1 MQIIYYNV
9 VRRTLCDAAGDAV
22 SSRPEIS
29 FAEKPV
35 WKIVPVDDSGSVVIP
50 SDVKAYRAAVAFDYL
65 SSTPAEVR
73 TTGTQITAD
82 ESGIHVP
89 LNANTA
95 AFLNAVDGQEKK
107 HAYFELAGLD
117 SSGARVWY
125 ISFPVEGRMILDPDT
140 DGELPSE
147 AETKYLEKTAAAV
160 LFAGKTDT
168 AVTSALDARVSSAES
183 DITALGGSMSVLSE
197 TKLDSAGVMQVI
209 SSGGYATSAT
219 VAEWLNSKA
228 DASTVNALDTRMTAA
243 ESDITALGGS
253 MSVLSETKLDSAGVM
268 QVISSGGYAT
278 SAVVS
283 GMIDSRAVTGE
294 QVLNWIAPDP
304 DQAADIPA
312 WNTVYQAAD
321 ACWISVS
328 FLGNTTG
335 GAMIG
340 PNTDALNGTP
350 FGIWVGANGTSGE
363 YMTVFC
369 PKGWYYQAYLEHA
382 DASLSYSHKK
392 VYKCKGA

>member
-9 VRRTLCDAAGDAV
+9 FRRTLCDAAGYAV

-50 SDVKAYRAAVAFDYL
+50 SDVKAYRAAVAFDFL
-65 SSTPAEVR
+65 SSTPVEMR
-73 TTGTQITAD
+73 TAGTQITAD
-82 ESGIHVP
+82 ESGILVP

-140 DGELPSE
+140 DGEPPSE
-147 AETKYLEKTAAAV
+147 AEAKYLEKTAAAV

-183 DITALGGSMSVLSE
+183 SITALGGRMSVLSE
-197 TKLDSAGVMQVI
+197 T
-209 SSGGYATSAT
+209 
-219 VAEWLNSKA
+219 N
-228 DASTVNALDTRMTAA
+228 
-243 ESDITALGGS
+243 
-253 MSVLSETKLDSAGVM
+253 LDSAGVM

-350 FGIWVGANGTSGE
+350 FGIWVGANGASGE

>member
-9 VRRTLCDAAGDAV
+9 FRRTLCDAAGYAV

-50 SDVKAYRAAVAFDYL
+50 SEVKAYRAAVAFDFL
-65 SSTPAEVR
+65 SSTPVEMR
-73 TTGTQITAD
+73 TAGTQITAD
-82 ESGIHVP
+82 ESGILVP

-117 SSGARVWY
+117 GSGARVWY

-168 AVTSALDARVSSAES
+168 AVTSALEARVSS
-183 DITALGGSMSVLSE
+183 
-197 TKLDSAGVMQVI
+197 
-209 SSGGYATSAT
+209 
-219 VAEWLNSKA
+219 
-228 DASTVNALDTRMTAA
+228 A

-350 FGIWVGANGTSGE
+350 FGIWVGANGASGE

>member
-1 MQIIYYNV
+1 M
-9 VRRTLCDAAGDAV
+9 
-22 SSRPEIS
+22 
-29 FAEKPV
+29 
-35 WKIVPVDDSGSVVIP
+35 
-50 SDVKAYRAAVAFDYL
+50 
-65 SSTPAEVR
+65 
-73 TTGTQITAD
+73 
-82 ESGIHVP
+82 
-89 LNANTA
+89 
-95 AFLNAVDGQEKK
+95 
-107 HAYFELAGLD
+107 
-117 SSGARVWY
+117 
-125 ISFPVEGRMILDPDT
+125 
-140 DGELPSE
+140 
-147 AETKYLEKTAAAV
+147 
-160 LFAGKTDT
+160 
-168 AVTSALDARVSSAES
+168 
-183 DITALGGSMSVLSE
+183 
-197 TKLDSAGVMQVI
+197 
-209 SSGGYATSAT
+209 
-219 VAEWLNSKA
+219 
-228 DASTVNALDTRMTAA
+228 
-243 ESDITALGGS
+243 
-253 MSVLSETKLDSAGVM
+253 LSETKLDSAGVM

-283 GMIDSRAVTGE
+283 GIIDSRAVTGE

>member
-9 VRRTLCDAAGDAV
+9 FRRTLCDAAGYAV

-50 SDVKAYRAAVAFDYL
+50 SEVKAYRAAVAFDFL
-65 SSTPAEVR
+65 SSTPVEMR
-73 TTGTQITAD
+73 TAGTQITAD
-82 ESGIHVP
+82 ESGILVP

-117 SSGARVWY
+117 GSGARVWY

-168 AVTSALDARVSSAES
+168 AVTSALDARVSS
-183 DITALGGSMSVLSE
+183 
-197 TKLDSAGVMQVI
+197 
-209 SSGGYATSAT
+209 
-219 VAEWLNSKA
+219 
-228 DASTVNALDTRMTAA
+228 A

-350 FGIWVGANGTSGE
+350 FGIWVGANGASGE

>member
-183 DITALGGSMSVLSE
+183 SITALGGSMTVLSE
-197 TKLDSAGVMQVI
+197 TRLDSAGVMQVV
-209 SSGGYATSAT
+209 SSGGYATSA
-219 VAEWLNSKA
+219 A
-228 DASTVNALDTRMTAA
+228 
-243 ESDITALGGS
+243 
-253 MSVLSETKLDSAGVM
+253 
-268 QVISSGGYAT
+268 
-278 SAVVS
+278 VS
-283 GMIDSRAVTGE
+283 GMIESRAVTGE
-294 QVLNWIAPDP
+294 QMLNWLAPDP

-312 WNTVYQAAD
+312 WNTIYQASA

-328 FLGNTTG
+328 FLGSTTG
-335 GAMIG
+335 GVMIG
-340 PNTDALNGTP
+340 PDSSALNGTP
-350 FGIWVGANGTSGE
+350 FGMWVGANGASGE

-369 PKGWYYQAYLEHA
+369 PKNWYYQAYLENGETV
-382 DASLSYSHKK
+382 LSYSHKK
-392 VYKCKGA
+392 LYKCKGV

>member
-29 FAEKPV
+29 FAEKSV

-168 AVTSALDARVSSAES
+168 AVTSALNARVSSAESSITALSGSLGMVSGGMNANSSSLQALDARVSSAES
-183 DITALGGSMSVLSE
+183 SITALGGSMTVLSE
-197 TKLDSAGVMQVI
+197 TRLDSAGVMQVV
-209 SSGGYATSAT
+209 SSGGYATSA
-219 VAEWLNSKA
+219 A
-228 DASTVNALDTRMTAA
+228 
-243 ESDITALGGS
+243 
-253 MSVLSETKLDSAGVM
+253 
-268 QVISSGGYAT
+268 
-278 SAVVS
+278 VS
-283 GMIDSRAVTGE
+283 GMIESRAVTGE
-294 QVLNWIAPDP
+294 QMLNWLAPDP

-312 WNTVYQAAD
+312 WNTIYQASA

-328 FLGNTTG
+328 FLGSTTG
-335 GAMIG
+335 GVMIG
-340 PNTDALNGTP
+340 PDSSALNGTP
-350 FGIWVGANGTSGE
+350 FGMWVGANGASGE

-369 PKGWYYQAYLEHA
+369 PKNWYYQAYLENGETV
-382 DASLSYSHKK
+382 LSYSHKK
-392 VYKCKGA
+392 LYKCKGV

>member
-9 VRRTLCDAAGDAV
+9 FRRTLCDAAGYAV

-50 SDVKAYRAAVAFDYL
+50 SEVKAYRAAVAFDYL

-140 DGELPSE
+140 DGEPPSE

-183 DITALGGSMSVLSE
+183 SITALGGSM
-197 TKLDSAGVMQVI
+197 T
-209 SSGGYATSAT
+209 
-219 VAEWLNSKA
+219 
-228 DASTVNALDTRMTAA
+228 
-243 ESDITALGGS
+243 
-253 MSVLSETKLDSAGVM
+253 VLSETKLDSAGVM

-304 DQAADIPA
+304 AHVTDIPA

-328 FLGNTTG
+328 FLGSTTG
-335 GAMIG
+335 GVMIG
-340 PNTDALNGTP
+340 PDSSALNGTP
-350 FGIWVGANGTSGE
+350 FGMWVGANGASGE

-369 PKGWYYQAYLEHA
+369 PKNWYYQAYLEHA

>member
-9 VRRTLCDAAGDAV
+9 FRRTLCDAAGYAV

-50 SDVKAYRAAVAFDYL
+50 SEVKAYRAAVAFDFL
-65 SSTPAEVR
+65 SSTPVEMR
-73 TTGTQITAD
+73 TAGTQITAD
-82 ESGIHVP
+82 ESGILVP

-183 DITALGGSMSVLSE
+183 SITALGGSMSVLSE
-197 TKLDSAGVMQVI
+197 TRLDSAGVMQVI
-209 SSGGYATSAT
+209 SSGGYATSA
-219 VAEWLNSKA
+219 A
-228 DASTVNALDTRMTAA
+228 
-243 ESDITALGGS
+243 
-253 MSVLSETKLDSAGVM
+253 
-268 QVISSGGYAT
+268 
-278 SAVVS
+278 VS
-283 GMIDSRAVTGE
+283 GMIESRAVTGE
-294 QVLNWIAPDP
+294 QMLNWLAPDP
-304 DQAADIPA
+304 DQAADISA
-312 WNTVYQAAD
+312 WNTIYQASA

-328 FLGNTTG
+328 FLGSTTG
-335 GAMIG
+335 GVMIG
-340 PNTDALNGTP
+340 PDSSALNGTP
-350 FGIWVGANGTSGE
+350 FGMWVGANGASGE

-369 PKGWYYQAYLEHA
+369 PKNWYYQAYLENGETV
-382 DASLSYSHKK
+382 LSYSHKK
-392 VYKCKGA
+392 LYKCKGV

>member
-9 VRRTLCDAAGDAV
+9 FRRTLCDAAGYAV

-50 SDVKAYRAAVAFDYL
+50 SEVKAYRAAVAFDFL

-82 ESGIHVP
+82 ESGILVP

-168 AVTSALDARVSSAES
+168 AVTSALDTRVSS
-183 DITALGGSMSVLSE
+183 
-197 TKLDSAGVMQVI
+197 
-209 SSGGYATSAT
+209 
-219 VAEWLNSKA
+219 
-228 DASTVNALDTRMTAA
+228 A

-350 FGIWVGANGTSGE
+350 FGIWVGANGASGE

>member
-9 VRRTLCDAAGDAV
+9 FRRTLCDAAGYAV

-50 SDVKAYRAAVAFDYL
+50 SEVKAYRAAVAFDYL

-140 DGELPSE
+140 DGEPPSE

-183 DITALGGSMSVLSE
+183 SITALGGSMTVLSE

-209 SSGGYATSAT
+209 SSGGYATSA
-219 VAEWLNSKA
+219 A
-228 DASTVNALDTRMTAA
+228 
-243 ESDITALGGS
+243 
-253 MSVLSETKLDSAGVM
+253 
-268 QVISSGGYAT
+268 
-278 SAVVS
+278 VS
-283 GMIDSRAVTGE
+283 GMIESRAVTGE
-294 QVLNWIAPDP
+294 QMLNWLAPDP

-312 WNTVYQAAD
+312 WNTIYQASA

-328 FLGNTTG
+328 FLGSTTG
-335 GAMIG
+335 GVMIG
-340 PNTDALNGTP
+340 PDSSALNGTP
-350 FGIWVGANGTSGE
+350 FGMWVGANGASGE

-369 PKGWYYQAYLEHA
+369 PKNWYYQAYLENGETV
-382 DASLSYSHKK
+382 LSYSHKK
-392 VYKCKGA
+392 LYKCKGV

>member
-9 VRRTLCDAAGDAV
+9 FRRTLCDAAGYAV

-50 SDVKAYRAAVAFDYL
+50 SEVKAYRAAVAFDFL
-65 SSTPAEVR
+65 SSTPVEMR
-73 TTGTQITAD
+73 TAGTQITAD
-82 ESGIHVP
+82 ESGILVP

-117 SSGARVWY
+117 GSGARVWY

-183 DITALGGSMSVLSE
+183 SITALGGSMTVLSE

-209 SSGGYATSAT
+209 SSGGYATSA
-219 VAEWLNSKA
+219 A
-228 DASTVNALDTRMTAA
+228 
-243 ESDITALGGS
+243 
-253 MSVLSETKLDSAGVM
+253 
-268 QVISSGGYAT
+268 
-278 SAVVS
+278 VS
-283 GMIDSRAVTGE
+283 GMIESRAVTGE
-294 QVLNWIAPDP
+294 QMLNWLAPDP

-312 WNTVYQAAD
+312 WNTIYQASA

-328 FLGNTTG
+328 FLGSTTG
-335 GAMIG
+335 GVMIG
-340 PNTDALNGTP
+340 PDSSALNGTP
-350 FGIWVGANGTSGE
+350 FGMWVGANGASGE

-369 PKGWYYQAYLEHA
+369 PKNWYYQAYLENGETV
-382 DASLSYSHKK
+382 LSYSHKK
-392 VYKCKGA
+392 LYKCKGA

>member
-168 AVTSALDARVSSAES
+168 AVTSALNARVSSAES
-183 DITALGGSMSVLSE
+183 SITALGGSMTVLSE
-197 TKLDSAGVMQVI
+197 TRLDSAGVMQVV
-209 SSGGYATSAT
+209 SSGGYATSA
-219 VAEWLNSKA
+219 A
-228 DASTVNALDTRMTAA
+228 
-243 ESDITALGGS
+243 
-253 MSVLSETKLDSAGVM
+253 
-268 QVISSGGYAT
+268 
-278 SAVVS
+278 VS
-283 GMIDSRAVTGE
+283 GMIESRAVTGE
-294 QVLNWIAPDP
+294 QMLNWLAPDP

-312 WNTVYQAAD
+312 WNTIYQASA

-328 FLGNTTG
+328 FLGSTTG
-335 GAMIG
+335 GVMIG
-340 PNTDALNGTP
+340 PDSSALNGTP
-350 FGIWVGANGTSGE
+350 FGMWVGANGASGE

-369 PKGWYYQAYLEHA
+369 PKNWYYQAYLENGETV
-382 DASLSYSHKK
+382 LSYSHKK
-392 VYKCKGA
+392 LYKCKGV

>member
-29 FAEKPV
+29 FAEKSV

-168 AVTSALDARVSSAES
+168 AVTSALNARVSSAES
-183 DITALGGSMSVLSE
+183 SITALGGSMTVLSE
-197 TKLDSAGVMQVI
+197 TRLDSAGVMQVV
-209 SSGGYATSAT
+209 SSGGYATSA
-219 VAEWLNSKA
+219 A
-228 DASTVNALDTRMTAA
+228 
-243 ESDITALGGS
+243 
-253 MSVLSETKLDSAGVM
+253 
-268 QVISSGGYAT
+268 
-278 SAVVS
+278 VS
-283 GMIDSRAVTGE
+283 GMIESRAVTGE
-294 QVLNWIAPDP
+294 QMLNWLAPDP

-312 WNTVYQAAD
+312 WNTIYQASA

-328 FLGNTTG
+328 FLGSTTG
-335 GAMIG
+335 GVMIG
-340 PNTDALNGTP
+340 PDSSALNGTP
-350 FGIWVGANGTSGE
+350 FGMWVGANGASGE

-369 PKGWYYQAYLEHA
+369 PKNWYYQAYLENGETV
-382 DASLSYSHKK
+382 LSYSHKK
-392 VYKCKGA
+392 LYKCKGV

>member
-183 DITALGGSMSVLSE
+183 SITALGGSMTVLSE
-197 TKLDSAGVMQVI
+197 TRLDSAGVMQVV
-209 SSGGYATSAT
+209 SSGGYATSA
-219 VAEWLNSKA
+219 A
-228 DASTVNALDTRMTAA
+228 
-243 ESDITALGGS
+243 
-253 MSVLSETKLDSAGVM
+253 
-268 QVISSGGYAT
+268 
-278 SAVVS
+278 VS
-283 GMIDSRAVTGE
+283 GMIESRAVTGE
-294 QVLNWIAPDP
+294 QMLNWLAPDP

-312 WNTVYQAAD
+312 WNTIYQASA

-328 FLGNTTG
+328 FLGSTTG
-335 GAMIG
+335 GVMIG
-340 PNTDALNGTP
+340 PDSSALNGTP
-350 FGIWVGANGTSGE
+350 FGMWVGANGASGE

-369 PKGWYYQAYLEHA
+369 PKNWYYQAYLENGETV
-382 DASLSYSHKK
+382 LS
-392 VYKCKGA
+392 

>member
-9 VRRTLCDAAGDAV
+9 FRRTLCDAAGYAV

-50 SDVKAYRAAVAFDYL
+50 SEVKAYRAAVAFDFL
-65 SSTPAEVR
+65 SSTPVEMR
-73 TTGTQITAD
+73 TAGTQITAD
-82 ESGIHVP
+82 ESGILVP

-168 AVTSALDARVSSAES
+168 AVTSALDTRVSSAES

-209 SSGGYATSAT
+209 SSGGYATSA
-219 VAEWLNSKA
+219 A
-228 DASTVNALDTRMTAA
+228 
-243 ESDITALGGS
+243 
-253 MSVLSETKLDSAGVM
+253 
-268 QVISSGGYAT
+268 
-278 SAVVS
+278 VS
-283 GMIDSRAVTGE
+283 GMIESRAVTGE
-294 QVLNWIAPDP
+294 QMLNWLAPDP

-312 WNTVYQAAD
+312 WNTIYQASA

-328 FLGNTTG
+328 FLGSTTG
-335 GAMIG
+335 GVMIG
-340 PNTDALNGTP
+340 PDSSALNGTP
-350 FGIWVGANGTSGE
+350 FGMWVGANGASGE

-369 PKGWYYQAYLEHA
+369 PKNWYYQAYLENGETV
-382 DASLSYSHKK
+382 LSYSHKK
-392 VYKCKGA
+392 LYKCKGV

>member
-9 VRRTLCDAAGDAV
+9 FRRTLCDAAGYAV

-50 SDVKAYRAAVAFDYL
+50 SDVKAYRAAVAFDFL
-65 SSTPAEVR
+65 SSTPVEMR
-73 TTGTQITAD
+73 TAGTQITAD
-82 ESGIHVP
+82 ESGILVP

-117 SSGARVWY
+117 GSGARVWY

-209 SSGGYATSAT
+209 SSGGYATSA
-219 VAEWLNSKA
+219 
-228 DASTVNALDTRMTAA
+228 
-243 ESDITALGGS
+243 
-253 MSVLSETKLDSAGVM
+253 
-268 QVISSGGYAT
+268 
-278 SAVVS
+278 VVS
-283 GMIDSRAVTGE
+283 GMIDNRAVTGE

-350 FGIWVGANGTSGE
+350 FGIWVGANGASGE

>member
-9 VRRTLCDAAGDAV
+9 FRRTLCDAAGYAV

-50 SDVKAYRAAVAFDYL
+50 SEVKAYRAAVAFDFL
-65 SSTPAEVR
+65 SSTPVEMR
-73 TTGTQITAD
+73 TAGTQITAD
-82 ESGIHVP
+82 ESGILVP

-209 SSGGYATSAT
+209 SSGGYATSA
-219 VAEWLNSKA
+219 A
-228 DASTVNALDTRMTAA
+228 
-243 ESDITALGGS
+243 
-253 MSVLSETKLDSAGVM
+253 
-268 QVISSGGYAT
+268 
-278 SAVVS
+278 VS
-283 GMIDSRAVTGE
+283 GMIESRAVTGE
-294 QVLNWIAPDP
+294 QMLNWLAPDP

-312 WNTVYQAAD
+312 WNTIYQASA

-328 FLGNTTG
+328 FLGSTTG
-335 GAMIG
+335 GVMIG
-340 PNTDALNGTP
+340 PDSSALNGTP
-350 FGIWVGANGTSGE
+350 FGMWVGANGASGE

-369 PKGWYYQAYLEHA
+369 PKNWYYQAYLENGETV
-382 DASLSYSHKK
+382 LSYSHKK
-392 VYKCKGA
+392 LYKCKGV

>member
-9 VRRTLCDAAGDAV
+9 FRRTLCDAAGYAV

-50 SDVKAYRAAVAFDYL
+50 SEVKAYRAAVAFDFL
-65 SSTPAEVR
+65 SSTPVEMR
-73 TTGTQITAD
+73 TAGTQITAD
-82 ESGIHVP
+82 ESGILVP

-117 SSGARVWY
+117 GSGARVWY

-140 DGELPSE
+140 DGEPPSE
-147 AETKYLEKTAAAV
+147 AEAKYLEKTAAAV

-197 TKLDSAGVMQVI
+197 TKLDSAGVMQV
-209 SSGGYATSAT
+209 
-219 VAEWLNSKA
+219 V
-228 DASTVNALDTRMTAA
+228 
-243 ESDITALGGS
+243 
-253 MSVLSETKLDSAGVM
+253 
-268 QVISSGGYAT
+268 SSGGYAT

-304 DQAADIPA
+304 AHVTDIPA

-350 FGIWVGANGTSGE
+350 FGMWVGANGASGE

-369 PKGWYYQAYLEHA
+369 PKNWYYQAYLENGETV
-382 DASLSYSHKK
+382 LSYSHKK
-392 VYKCKGA
+392 LYKCKGV

>member
-209 SSGGYATSAT
+209 SSGGYATSA
-219 VAEWLNSKA
+219 
-228 DASTVNALDTRMTAA
+228 
-243 ESDITALGGS
+243 
-253 MSVLSETKLDSAGVM
+253 
-268 QVISSGGYAT
+268 
-278 SAVVS
+278 VVS

-350 FGIWVGANGTSGE
+350 FGIWVGANGASGE

>member
-9 VRRTLCDAAGDAV
+9 FRRTLCDAAGYAV

-50 SDVKAYRAAVAFDYL
+50 SEVKAYRAAVAFDFL
-65 SSTPAEVR
+65 SSTPVEMR
-73 TTGTQITAD
+73 TAGTQITAD
-82 ESGIHVP
+82 ESGILVP

-117 SSGARVWY
+117 GSGARVWY

-140 DGELPSE
+140 DGEPPSE
-147 AETKYLEKTAAAV
+147 AEAKYLEKTAAAV

-209 SSGGYATSAT
+209 SSGGYATSA
-219 VAEWLNSKA
+219 
-228 DASTVNALDTRMTAA
+228 
-243 ESDITALGGS
+243 
-253 MSVLSETKLDSAGVM
+253 
-268 QVISSGGYAT
+268 
-278 SAVVS
+278 VVS
-283 GMIDSRAVTGE
+283 GMIESRAVTGE
-294 QVLNWIAPDP
+294 QMLNWIAPDP
-304 DQAADIPA
+304 AHVTDIPA

-350 FGIWVGANGTSGE
+350 FGIWVGANGASGE